1 MNDVQPLQLL
11 VEKKVEVQ
19 RISLFH
25 GTGEKKGLR
34 WVLVSALR
42 RRQGLGLL
50 TSPVSG
56 AVHLCP
62 RS

>member
-1 MNDVQPLQLL
+1 MSDVQPLQLL

-19 RISLFH
+19 RISLLR
-25 GTGEKKGLR
+25 GTGERKGLR
-34 WVLVSALR
+34 WVLVPAPR

-50 TSPVSG
+50 TNPVSG